1 MLTAGPRHWLKSA
14 VLGMTLVSCASA
26 PTSERPRTTIL
37 LTEQDDVRAGREGAS
52 EVTAQIGVLDDPVLK
67 AYVDGIGRQLLR
79 GVPNRG
85 FDFQF
90 NVVDQMEPNA
100 FALPGGF
107 IFVSRGLLLLAN
119 NEDQLACVM
128 GHEIGHVVRR
138 HAARQQAIAA
148 SGPLSLPWVRA
159 GQMAAYS
166 RDMERQADE
175 DGQLLCAA
183 AGYDPRALGSFLTT
197 LEMAER
203 LRSGTSRTPGFFDT
217 HPGSA
222 DRVAACAVHASEI
235 HWRRDPARGDP
246 RASLL
251 KHTDGLAVGPRPEA
265 GVFVGDRFVHPVL
278 GFEIRFPSGWRTANT
293 NQMVGAMEPKGEA
306 IVYLTGDLPAGGA
319 EQIAQKWL
327 ARARQEAPL
336 DVRESAPVKV
346 GSIDAYRM
354 LVESS
359 GRGGSIRGFVT
370 FVPYGQTTYRIAGIA
385 PSLLADQYLP
395 RVLVTMRSFRPL
407 SQEDRLS
414 IKTMRL
420 RVATARPG
428 EDITALG
435 LRTKS
440 AWDSTTA
447 AVFNGLQIDQ
457 RFNGGELVKTAQ
469 VERYTVANH

>member
-1 MLTAGPRHWLKSA
+1 M
-14 VLGMTLVSCASA
+14 
-26 PTSERPRTTIL
+26 
-37 LTEQDDVRAGREGAS
+37 
-52 EVTAQIGVLDDPVLK
+52 
-67 AYVDGIGRQLLR
+67 
-79 GVPNRG
+79 
-85 FDFQF
+85 
-90 NVVDQMEPNA
+90 
-100 FALPGGF
+100 
-107 IFVSRGLLLLAN
+107 
-119 NEDQLACVM
+119 
-128 GHEIGHVVRR
+128 
-138 HAARQQAIAA
+138 
-148 SGPLSLPWVRA
+148 
-159 GQMAAYS
+159 
-166 RDMERQADE
+166 
-175 DGQLLCAA
+175 
-183 AGYDPRALGSFLTT
+183 
-197 LEMAER
+197 
-203 LRSGTSRTPGFFDT
+203 
-217 HPGSA
+217 
-222 DRVAACAVHASEI
+222 
-235 HWRRDPARGDP
+235 
-246 RASLL
+246 
-251 KHTDGLAVGPRPEA
+251 
-265 GVFVGDRFVHPVL
+265 
-278 GFEIRFPSGWRTANT
+278 
-293 NQMVGAMEPKGEA
+293 
-306 IVYLTGDLPAGGA
+306 
-319 EQIAQKWL
+319 
-327 ARARQEAPL
+327 
-336 DVRESAPVKV
+336 KV